1 MPELHLHNEC
11 VAPCR
16 YLFSPVGGGGE
27 EKKELSQFS
36 YSVTNVDVESE
47 YTYLRVNA
55 SLFTFLRAQQ
65 SLFFFLT
72 APQNSHKK
80 YVNLC

>member
-16 YLFSPVGGGGE
+16 YLFSPVGGGGGGE
-27 EKKELSQFS
+27 EKKELSQFR
-36 YSVTNVDVESE
+36 YSVTNVDVELE

-65 SLFFFLT
+65 
-72 APQNSHKK
+72 
-80 YVNLC
+80 